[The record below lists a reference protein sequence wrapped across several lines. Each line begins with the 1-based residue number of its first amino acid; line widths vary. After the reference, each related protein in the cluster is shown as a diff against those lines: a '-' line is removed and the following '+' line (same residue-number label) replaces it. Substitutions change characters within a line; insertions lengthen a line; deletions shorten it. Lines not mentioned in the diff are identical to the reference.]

1 MDRRPVFPIQR
12 KGSCTSWV
20 AADVMQRADI
30 VCPDRSPR
38 SALRDEHGDLLGA
51 RALRSYAD
59 TGNVPSLH
67 QVRRI
72 LQGYTAKGTV
82 YCGLPEKCPA
92 WWTRRSSTNPPARV
106 SLPVRRRSLPG
117 VDGRPRR
124 RRRTPLAGV
133 AVCGTRAANISA
145 KRSRGGNLDGVRR
158 IRRKER
164 FYQRSIAAIR
174 GC

>member
-1 MDRRPVFPIQR
+1 MDRRPAFPIQR

-67 QVRRI
+67 MA
-72 LQGYTAKGTV
+72 LLHESKNA
-82 YCGLPEKCPA
+82 CM
-92 WWTRRSSTNPPARV
+92 
-106 SLPVRRRSLPG
+106 
-117 VDGRPRR
+117 
-124 RRRTPLAGV
+124 
-133 AVCGTRAANISA
+133 
-145 KRSRGGNLDGVRR
+145 
-158 IRRKER
+158 
-164 FYQRSIAAIR
+164 
-174 GC
+174 